1 MGTAG
6 LEVFQVEVMRAST
19 TVPAGLGVPSAL
31 KIPPFVMKWL
41 VSTVCGEGWVGG
53 RGQRQWRRGKWVSE

>member
-6 LEVFQVEVMRAST
+6 LEVFQVEVMRVST

-41 VSTVCGEGWVGG
+41 VSTVCGGAGRDRGSGG
-53 RGQRQWRRGKWVSE
+53 GAGAGG